1 MAKNYCEKHNSGWRF
16 IKRLNP
22 SKGQFY
28 GLDHP
33 LVLKRTISA
42 TNEPQAI
49 DACQEIA
56 RKLKILQLVSK
67 GDRTTTF
74 SRIQY
79 AEAIEA
85 FLWFHHF
92 DPRSYIDRKGS
103 TSATDLAA
111 TYVVKSGFVDQVKDF
126 YRVRSIDRQLSYT
139 PFGAL
144 LLKSIESNEMPTP
157 SLSDALSG
165 YLGKARG
172 TKQDW
177 TRKSILDTKRYVS
190 QFETV
195 AGVRPFTN
203 IQRSDVQ
210 SFITERLKTL
220 KPQSVQRELRSL
232 SALWNH
238 CSLSNDFEGRNPFSR
253 PNLPTFTPSSRK
265 AANLDASRRLY
276 DSLIHKRSSYV
287 HHLTLALLLT
297 GARLAEVWG
306 ILPSDIDESK
316 GIFWI
321 RPNESRRTKNNQSV
335 RPLALT
341 PTVHKVLIDYLASDR
356 PSSAGSASAAI
367 GKFLRSRGF
376 DFSAH
381 GLRHGARDRYDE
393 LSARATDIEFLL
405 GWSLAKG
412 GMFNSY
418 GSGELTEVHRSLMQK
433 LEDLLKA

>member
-33 LVLKRTISA
+33 FVLKRPISA
-42 TNEPQAI
+42 TNESQAI

-56 RKLKILQLVSK
+56 RKLKVLQLVSK
-67 GDRTTTF
+67 GDRTTSF

-85 FLWFHHF
+85 FLWFHQF
-92 DPRSYIDRKGS
+92 DPRSYTDRMGS
-103 TSATDLAA
+103 TSATDLTAI
-111 TYVVKSGFVDQVKDF
+111 YIVKSGFVDQVKDF
-126 YRVRSIDRQLSYT
+126 YRVRSIDEHVAYT
-139 PFGAL
+139 HFGAL
-144 LLKSIESNEMPTP
+144 LLKTIECNVLPTP
-157 SLSDALSG
+157 TLSDALSG

-177 TRKSILDTKRYVS
+177 TEKSIHDTKRYVS
-190 QFETV
+190 QFESV
-195 AGVRPFTN
+195 VGVRPFTN

-220 KPQSVQRELRSL
+220 MPQSVQRELRSL
-232 SALWNH
+232 SAIWNY
-238 CSLSNDFEGRNPFSR
+238 CSLANDFEGRNPFSR
-253 PNLPTFTPSSRK
+253 PDLPKFTPSSRE
-265 AANLDASRRLY
+265 AASLDASKKLY
-276 DSLIHKRSSYV
+276 KTLMHTRKSYV
-287 HHLTLALLLT
+287 HDLTLLLLLT
-297 GARLAEVWG
+297 GARLAEIWG
-306 ILPSDIDESK
+306 IKREDIDESK
-316 GIFWI
+316 AIFWI
-321 RPNESRRTKNNQSV
+321 RPNEVRRTKNNQSV

-341 PTVHKVLIDYLASDR
+341 PTIQAALIRYLASDR
-356 PSSAGSASAAI
+356 PSSSGSASAAI

-376 DFSAH
+376 EFSAH
-381 GLRHGARDRYDE
+381 GLRHGARDRYDQ

-405 GWSLAKG
+405 GWSLAQG

-418 GSGELTEVHRSLMQK
+418 GSGELTEVHRDLMQR
-433 LEDLLKA
+433 LEELLKT